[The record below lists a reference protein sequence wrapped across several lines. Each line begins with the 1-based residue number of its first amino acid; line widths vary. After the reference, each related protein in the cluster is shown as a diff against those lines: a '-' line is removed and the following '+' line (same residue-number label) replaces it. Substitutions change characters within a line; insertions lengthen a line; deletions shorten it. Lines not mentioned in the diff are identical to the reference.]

1 MKTNVQENG
10 AALRSRI
17 EAAATK
23 VGRSLED
30 IQIIAVTKY
39 VSVETAKAAIDAG
52 ISHIGENR
60 IEGLLAKKEALDTEE
75 VDWHFI
81 GSLQSRKVKD
91 VVGEVSVLHSLDR
104 LSLAK
109 EIQKRLCQQDQ
120 TLRCFVQVNVSGEE
134 SKSGLAPTEVEPFI
148 EKLKAYDRITVV
160 GLMTMAP
167 FVDDAEETRP
177 YFKTLKQLQQSI
189 ANKNYEH
196 APCTEVSMGM
206 SNDFEVAI
214 EEGATYIRIGTIL
227 VGNEHVSE

>member
-1 MKTNVQENG
+1 MNTNVQENV
-10 AALRSRI
+10 AALLSRI
-17 EAAATK
+17 ETSATK
-23 VGRSLED
+23 VGRSLDD

-60 IEGLLAKKEALDTEE
+60 IEGLLAKKAVLDTE

-91 VVGEVSVLHSLDR
+91 VVGEISVLHSLDR

-109 EIQKRLCQQDQ
+109 ELQKRLNQQDQ

-134 SKSGLAPTEVEPFI
+134 SKSGLALTEVEPFI
-148 EKLKAYDRITVV
+148 EKLKAYDRIKVV

-167 FVDDAEETRP
+167 FVPDAEETRP
-177 YFKTLKQLQQSI
+177 YFKRLKQLQQSI
-189 ANKNYEH
+189 ADKNYEH